1 MFDFYD
7 FMKFRVNK
15 MVFYLIF
22 YMILFKFGV
31 VKWICFLIL
40 LDLLVFVVKYG
51 VFGNIFKIFE
61 ILNRYIVVV
70 EWMFLK
76 LIFISD
82 EFEYICYIVLVL
94 RRD

>member
-1 MFDFYD
+1 MFDFND
-7 FMKFRVNK
+7 FMKFSWECVNK

-51 VFGNIFKIFE
+51 VFGNIFKIFK
-61 ILNRYIVVV
+61 ILNRY
-70 EWMFLK
+70 
-76 LIFISD
+76 SCS
-82 EFEYICYIVLVL
+82 Y
-94 RRD
+94 